1 MLNHLVKVVGPAL
14 MVGIAQG
21 TSPPAQHF
29 GDFLHLMTTDQ
40 LASDNVLLTTV
51 VHIEMLAAST
61 KTKDIWRVGVLEI
74 ALVSFV
80 DNVDL
85 VIQKRSFL
93 QSVSR
98 TTTAKIIGSGKSY
111 YGSWFWPVV
120 LLYSFAFSFFL
131 LRKSSII
138 GYARRILPWARKRAA
153 VSDLTSDGSGYVKV
167 IFYFYQ
173 VAGLVFVSKD
183 SEMHL
188 AENYL
193 LLPVMGWFD
202 FKAIGLK
209 GGLVCPF
216 LGLTVVSKIFLQASQ
231 VFAVLFGVLLIFV
244 VNGAKRKIQRKRPV
258 FPPADQYLAATVDCL
273 VLSYS
278 TLALTSLKA
287 LNCTLYR
294 LFQFCIADLNCSLVK
309 KFPRSGSCMLVC
321 VPCSSPFGGWFFA
334 RRFPLLMQRPT
345 KLAMNNCLCYL
356 HVQVPQETIYPRG
369 LEPSLHDLVE

>member
-61 KTKDIWRVGVLEI
+61 KTKDIWQVGVLEI

-80 DNVDL
+80 DNVNL

-93 QSVSR
+93 QSAER
-98 TTTAKIIGSGKSY
+98 TTTAKIIA
-111 YGSWFWPVV
+111 WFWPVV

-138 GYARRILPWARKRAA
+138 CYARRILPWARKRAA

-202 FKAIGLK
+202 FKAIG
-209 GGLVCPF
+209 
-216 LGLTVVSKIFLQASQ
+216 
-231 VFAVLFGVLLIFV
+231 
-244 VNGAKRKIQRKRPV
+244 
-258 FPPADQYLAATVDCL
+258 
-273 VLSYS
+273 
-278 TLALTSLKA
+278 
-287 LNCTLYR
+287 
-294 LFQFCIADLNCSLVK
+294 
-309 KFPRSGSCMLVC
+309 
-321 VPCSSPFGGWFFA
+321 
-334 RRFPLLMQRPT
+334 
-345 KLAMNNCLCYL
+345 
-356 HVQVPQETIYPRG
+356 
-369 LEPSLHDLVE
+369 